1 MTPSAHTAN
10 KENPNGKPMGV
21 SVAEQDCR
29 PVSRRYLQHEHES
42 DETDSGTAKLNL
54 SCRDLS
60 SYSALHNHPAC
71 FHR

>member
-1 MTPSAHTAN
+1 
-10 KENPNGKPMGV
+10 MGFLWADRIAV
-21 SVAEQDCR
+21 LLV
-29 PVSRRYLQHEHES
+29 RRYLQHEHES